1 MTLEDLLAGSTDLES
16 VPSRSVL
23 EAAER
28 HTARVGHELDGFL
41 SASHGFIPKIPTMQA
56 FPPSHGPWD
65 AIVAAMPELWR
76 TVSLRPALRSMP
88 VLDAGPA
95 DLPDEYVWR
104 AASALAVF
112 AHAYVYVEKLP
123 AGDLPA
129 SVTVPWAQVAGR
141 LRRSGPY
148 MSYNDLIVYNHRLV
162 DPMLGHTI
170 DNMELLVPSVDNL
183 EERRFYLAQVEI
195 LARGTPL
202 VSSVVRAQEAA
213 SRHDDAALE
222 AELLLML
229 QTWRDIAELSFRKV
243 DPNPL
248 SATHVDQVV
257 WANSVAPLAVP
268 IESGTPGPGG
278 EASPIFH
285 LMDAFLGRRFK
296 ESMLAKEVG
305 FIRDSFPAR
314 QLAFLRAV
322 DAVSVRDYVAGTGDR
337 RLQSLWDTLFDA
349 YAGKKGYLGIHRLKV
364 YGFLELAFKV
374 GRSITITH
382 IEGGFKDRH
391 WKTLDGILEET
402 RTERYKEL
410 PPHSQAA
417 RLCAR
422 EATSSDGGVKR
433 IVLDAAGTGVVYR
446 PGDRCGVLTTNRPEA
461 VERTLRA
468 LRASGEEL
476 VPLNA
481 RWRQAVRHRPEHRQG
496 ARTLPLRRF
505 LAYARLRPVSRP
517 MAKGLMDVAASPRL
531 HDVVE
536 AHLESQWEL
545 VDVLGLLHLEG
556 YDVTRLWKAG
566 LEQREALARI
576 VPPEDFRMYS
586 VASAPD
592 GGPGGVSG
600 ELELTVAQLR
610 YPGERGGELVGT
622 ASTYLSETTAGET
635 FPIQLVRPSRFTL
648 PRDPSRPIVMFAGGV
663 GIAPFLGFVAQRERD
678 GSTGANW
685 LFYSTASRERLYC
698 GSELAAAVGRG
709 KLTLRVAFSRE
720 DGRLR
725 GEAGGPL
732 LETGGGPARIAE
744 AIAADPEV
752 RATLWELVED
762 GAFFY
767 VCGRAGFAHS
777 VMRALTAVAE
787 EFVGGRERARVA
799 VRQLVAD
806 GRYMQDVFTSWTPHD
821 GPGALGDGV
830 YDASEV
836 ALRTTPETGQ
846 WLTVNGEVY
855 DMTEFL
861 HLHPGGPRIVVENLG
876 LDATREYE
884 AVLHHENSEI
894 NAMLAM
900 YKIGSIRRLDFG
912 DAWGIALVPKRGL
925 SVVSLHDLYRSWVR
939 FMHLLTEMGNA
950 LANDWGYLGGAM
962 TRDEDP
968 NELNALKVQFA
979 SNTHQRFLGNYYS
992 AALGEDVLGLWA
1004 LTRGLCA
1011 PPDFA
1016 RSLHA
1021 AISEAESTAEAELV
1035 RSFSEQF
1042 KTFYKRVDG
1051 EFEAVAESQW
1061 ASLRTLIA
1069 LVARQDKAFLDEARE
1084 IIRQGVIVF
1093 EQLEAR
1099 TASEGGERLIAV
1111 LDRVPAFLSRWH
1123 REFVGG
1129 LDEIGWLPVPGEPVG
1144 SG

>member
-1 MTLEDLLAGSTDLES
+1 MTLEDLLAGSTGPES

-28 HTARVGHELDGFL
+28 HTAQVGHELDGFL
-41 SASHGFIPKIPTMQA
+41 SASHGFIPKIPTMRA
-56 FPPSHGPWD
+56 FPPSHAPWD

-76 TVSLRPALRSMP
+76 TVSLRQALRAMP
-88 VLDAGPA
+88 VLSAGPEA
-95 DLPDEYVWR
+95 LPDEYVWR
-104 AASALAVF
+104 AASAMAVF

-129 SVTVPWAQVAGR
+129 SVAVPWAQVAAR
-141 LRRSGPY
+141 LGRSGPY

-162 DPMLGHTI
+162 DPTLGHTI
-170 DNMELLVPSVDNL
+170 DNMELLVPSVDNI

-202 VSSVVRAQEAA
+202 VGSVVRAQEAA
-213 SRHDDAALE
+213 IRRDDGALV

-229 QTWRDIAELSFRKV
+229 ATWRDIAELSFRKV

-248 SATHVDQVV
+248 SATYVDQVV

-285 LMDAFLGRRFK
+285 LMDAFLARRFK

-305 FIRDSFPAR
+305 FIRDSFPVR

-337 RLQSLWDTLFDA
+337 RLQSLWDALFDA

-391 WKTLDGILEET
+391 WKTLDRILEDT

-417 RLCAR
+417 RVRSR
-422 EATSSDGGVKR
+422 EATSSDGAVKR

-446 PGDRCGVLTTNRPEA
+446 PGDRCGVLPTNRPEA

-468 LRASGEEL
+468 LRASGEEV

-496 ARTLPLRRF
+496 ATTLPLRTF
-505 LAYARLRPVSRP
+505 LAYARLRPMSRS
-517 MAKGLMDVAASPRL
+517 MAKALMDISASPRL
-531 HDVVE
+531 RDVVE
-536 AHLESQWEL
+536 AHLESEWEL
-545 VDVLGLLHLEG
+545 VDVLSLLHLEG
-556 YDVTRLWKAG
+556 YAVTRLLEAG

-592 GGPGGVSG
+592 GGPGGVSD
-600 ELELTVAQLR
+600 ELALTVAQLR
-610 YPGERGGELVGT
+610 YAGERGGELVGT
-622 ASTYLSETTAGET
+622 ASTYVTETAAGET
-635 FPIQLVRPSRFTL
+635 FPIQVVRPSRFTL

-663 GIAPFLGFVAQRERD
+663 GIAPFLGFIAQRGSD

-685 LFYSTASRERLYC
+685 LFYATASRDRLYC
-698 GSELAAAVGRG
+698 EPELAAAVERG
-709 KLTLRVAFSRE
+709 ELSLRVAFSRA

-725 GEAGGPL
+725 GDAGGPL
-732 LETGGGPARIAE
+732 VETAGAPARIAP
-744 AIAADPEV
+744 AIASDPEA
-752 RATLWELVED
+752 RATLWALIEG

-767 VCGRAGFAHS
+767 VCGRAGFAQS

-787 EFVGGRERARVA
+787 EFVGDREQARIA

-821 GPGALGDGV
+821 GPGALGGGV

-836 ALRTTPETGQ
+836 ALRTTPEAGQ

-861 HLHPGGPRIVVENLG
+861 HLHPGGPRIIVENLG

-894 NAMLAM
+894 DAMLAM

-912 DAWGIALVPKRGL
+912 DAWGIALVPKLGL
-925 SVVSLHDLYRSWVR
+925 SVVTLHDLYRSWVR

-950 LANDWGYLGGAM
+950 LQNDWGYLTGAM
-962 TRDEDP
+962 TRNDDP

-979 SNTHQRFLGNYYS
+979 SNTHQRFLANYYA
-992 AALGEDVLGLWA
+992 AALGEDVLNLWA

-1021 AISEAESTAEAELV
+1021 AISDAETTTEADLV
-1035 RSFSEQF
+1035 RSFSEEF

-1051 EFEAVAESQW
+1051 AFDAVAASEW
-1061 ASLRTLIA
+1061 ASLRELIG

-1084 IIRQGVIVF
+1084 TIRQGVIVF
-1093 EQLEAR
+1093 EQLEAA
-1099 TASEGGERLIAV
+1099 TSGEGGELLIAI
-1111 LDRVPAFLSRWH
+1111 LDRVPELLRRWH

-1129 LDEIGWLPVPGEPVG
+1129 LGELGWRPVPGEPVG